1 MQSLSAVQSCS
12 AIQACSGI
20 QACNGITAIP
30 PIAVAAPAF
39 TNTYSVDFDG
49 TDDYANCGDLTPIEG
64 LTAISINVWFK
75 ANSVSSRGSFV
86 SKYSGNGQRAFTFDF
101 NADGSIRFLK
111 FASTG
116 SGTNY
121 ISTKT
126 TNTGFDDN
134 AWHMATVTWVPG
146 EAKIYIDGV
155 EATVSEVV
163 GGTGDGSDIQAT
175 TSNFYIGAAELV
187 STSPDFLLQGK
198 IDEVAVFGS
207 VLSAAQVTAIYN
219 SGEPAD
225 LTSYSPIGW
234 WRMGDNDGGTG
245 TTITDQGSGG
255 NDATLT
261 NGPTFSTDVP
271 T

>member
-1 MQSLSAVQSCS
+1 MGSSAVTAS
-12 AIQACSGI
+12 AVTTS
-20 QACNGITAIP
+20 
-30 PIAVAAPAF
+30 AF
-39 TNTYSVDFDG
+39 TNTYSVEFDG
-49 TDDYANCGDLTPIEG
+49 TDDYADCGDLTPIEG

-75 ANSVSSRGSFV
+75 ANSVSSRESFV
-86 SKYSGNGQRAFTFDF
+86 SKHSGNGQRGFTFDL

-146 EAKIYIDGV
+146 EAKIYIDG
-155 EATVSEVV
+155 EEESTSEVV
-163 GGTGDGSDIQAT
+163 GGVGDGSDIQAT
-175 TSNFYIGAAELV
+175 ASNFYIGAAELV
-187 STSPDFLLQGK
+187 STSPDFLFEGK

-207 VLSAAQVTAIYN
+207 LLSAAQVTAIYN

-225 LTSYSPIGW
+225 LTSYSPVGW
-234 WRMGDNDGGTG
+234 WRFEEGTG